1 MARVF
6 KLIACPGTFGVH
18 SFIWVEITVLPSH
31 FPPLQAAGRWFTVGG
46 QWISRVLWAISK
58 SKKSEPLVG
67 SLSVPL
73 QEFVTLWEYF

>member
-1 MARVF
+1 M
-6 KLIACPGTFGVH
+6 
-18 SFIWVEITVLPSH
+18 
-31 FPPLQAAGRWFTVGG
+31 
-46 QWISRVLWAISK
+46 LWAISK